1 MSESDSILKST
12 FESFFKDYAQE
23 AIDNKLQNEKEK
35 QRIG

>member
-23 AIDNKLQNEKEK
+23 AIDNKLENQGEK
-35 QRIG
+35 QLIG